1 MKTETLN
8 IHGMNCGHCSNAVK
22 NLSEEVEGVDAAMVN
37 LENNTAEVSFDENIT
52 SVEAIIENIN
62 SSEIYKATLK

>member
-1 MKTETLN
+1 
-8 IHGMNCGHCSNAVK
+8 MNCGHCSSAIK
-22 NLSEEVEGVDAAMVN
+22 NLSEEVEGVDVAMVN